1 MKITQCENRF
11 EVVLDG
17 LVDEETASKIYK
29 EFVKWINSKEMPS
42 DEDYLA
48 AMGPCGK

>member
-1 MKITQCENRF
+1 MKITKCENRF
-11 EVVLDG
+11 EVVVEKLTVEELDE
-17 LVDEETASKIYK
+17 LLAEFHNWLDSK
-29 EFVKWINSKEMPS
+29 NMPS